1 MRSLVRLV
9 AALGLAAAAFAQ
21 TPAPT
26 QTPARPFD
34 FKMTTLSN
42 GMRVITLEDFSCP
55 TVAVQVWY
63 HVGSKDESPER
74 QGFAHMF
81 EHMMFRGTDRL
92 GPKDHFELIRRVG
105 GDCNAFTIFDNTTY
119 VNELPANQLPLM
131 LWLESER
138 MAALKIDEGGF
149 QTERKVVEEERRLG
163 LNRPYGTVLEK
174 VLAGIFTQ
182 HPYRW
187 STIGQIPHLRAATA
201 QELQDFWDKYYVPSN
216 ATLVIVGAVK
226 NADAQKLAEQYFGWI
241 PRCPDPPRITGLEP
255 EQKAPK
261 DLAIQED
268 KGPVP
273 VAGFVFRT
281 VKSGDPDEVPLQILF
296 SVLGGGESSRLYKD
310 LVRDK
315 KVAVV
320 ALAGQFGLE
329 QDGLGG
335 MGGALMPFGD
345 TQKVLDAMQEHID
358 RVRKDGITD
367 AELAKAKNQML
378 RGVVTT
384 ALTVAS
390 KANLLGQAA
399 TIDGDPET
407 ANRQIADIRKVTL
420 DDVKRVA
427 NEYLVPERRTTITVK
442 PSLVGMVKGLFSG
455 KGAKEDEGAPEPEAA
470 AGERAKPHSPKA
482 TAKRP
487 SSLPEKP
494 PLAPVVKS
502 LPELKTV
509 DETLP
514 NGLRVVVLE
523 NHEVP
528 FVTATLGILAG
539 AFTEDPAK
547 PGVAEMACSMITKGT
562 TKHDAVALAEELE
575 RNAISIGAGAD
586 LDAASVYASAVTDQ
600 FATMMPLMAE
610 VVREPTFP
618 ASEFETLRNQSLTG
632 MLIAS
637 KQAEYQAE
645 REMRKRLF
653 GSHPYARTASGEV
666 EDVKRLKAE
675 DLAPWWKK
683 FVRPDMSVLYIAG
696 DVDPKAAIALSKSVF
711 GDWKVEGPTP
721 ETTTPPVPD
730 PQATHIYLVDRPGS
744 VQSQIRAGH
753 VSATRT
759 HPRYFPT
766 IVLSQ
771 VFGGSFGSRLNDSIR
786 VKKGLTYG
794 AGGGFSAGRFAGT
807 FRASTFTKTP
817 TTGATVKAVIEEI
830 QRIIAEPPK
839 GDELEIARSYLA
851 GSFVG
856 DRETPQAQ
864 ISDLWTIERYGLSK
878 DYFAKYL
885 AAVSS
890 MSTDDLAAAAKALV
904 HPDQL
909 TIVVV
914 GEADRIKDDLA
925 AIAPVTIINEKG
937 EESAYT
943 PKLKQ

>member
-1 MRSLVRLV
+1 MKALVNAV
-9 AALGLAAAAFAQ
+9 AVLGLVAAAAFAQ
-21 TPAPT
+21 PAAKPT
-26 QTPARPFD
+26 RPFD
-34 FKMTTLSN
+34 FKQTTLSN
-42 GMRVITLEDFSCP
+42 GMRVITMEDFSCP

-81 EHMMFRGTDRL
+81 EHMMFRGTDHL

-138 MAALKIDEGGF
+138 MAALKIDDGGF

-163 LNRPYGTVLEK
+163 LNQPYGQVLEK
-174 VLAGIFTQ
+174 LLAGIFTQ

-187 STIGQIPHLRAATA
+187 STIGQIPHLRAATP

-226 NADAQKLAEQYFGWI
+226 NEDAQKLAEQYFGWI

-255 EQKAPK
+255 EQKEPK
-261 DLAIQED
+261 ALEIQED

-273 VAGFVFRT
+273 IAGFVYRT

-296 SVLGGGESSRLYKD
+296 SVLGGGESSRLHKD
-310 LVRDK
+310 LVREK

-320 ALAGQFGLE
+320 ALAGQFSLE

-345 TQKVLDAMQEHID
+345 TQKVLDALQEHVD
-358 RVRKDGITD
+358 RVRKDGITE
-367 AELAKAKNQML
+367 AELTKAKNQML

-384 ALTVAS
+384 SLTVVS

-399 TIDGDPET
+399 TIEGDPEV
-407 ANRQIADIRKVTL
+407 ANRQIDDIRKVTL
-420 DDVKRVA
+420 ADVKRVA
-427 NEYLVPERRTTITVK
+427 NEYLVPERRTTVTIK
-442 PSLVGMVKGLFSG
+442 PSLLGMVKGFLAGGG
-455 KGAKEDEGAPEPEAA
+455 KGAKEDEGAPEPEPP

-482 TAKRP
+482 LAKRP

-502 LPELKTV
+502 LPEVKTV
-509 DETLP
+509 EDTLP

-528 FVTATLGILAG
+528 FVTATLGILVG
-539 AFTEDPAK
+539 AYTEDPAK
-547 PGVAEMACSMITKGT
+547 PGVATMACDMITKGT
-562 TKHDAVALAEELE
+562 SKHDAVALAEELE

-586 LDAASVYASAVTDQ
+586 LDAASVNASAVADQ
-600 FATMMPLMAE
+600 FATMIPLMAE

-618 ASEFETLRNQSLTG
+618 ASEFETVRNQALTG
-632 MLIAS
+632 MMIQS

-645 REMRKRLF
+645 REFRRRLF

-666 EDVKRLKAE
+666 EDVQKLKAE

-683 FVRPDMSVLYIAG
+683 YVRPDLSVLYVAG
-696 DVDPKAAIALSKSVF
+696 DVNPKAAIDLAKASF
-711 GDWKVEGPTP
+711 GDWKVEGAKP
-721 ETTTPPVPD
+721 ETTTPPVPQA
-730 PQATHIYLVDRPGS
+730 QATHIWLVDRPGS
-744 VQSQIRAGH
+744 VQSQIRVGQIG
-753 VSATRT
+753 ATRL
-759 HPRYFPT
+759 HPRYFQT
-766 IVLSQ
+766 VVLSQ

-794 AGGGFSAGRFAGT
+794 AGGGFSAARFAGT

-817 TTGATVKAVIEEI
+817 TTGQTVKAVIEEI
-830 QRIIAEPPK
+830 QRLIDEPPK
-839 GDELEIARSYLA
+839 GDELDIARSYLA

-864 ISDLWTIERYGLSK
+864 IGDLWTIERYGLSK
-878 DYFAKYL
+878 DYFSQYL

-890 MSTDDLAAAAKALV
+890 ATTEDLAAAAKALV
-904 HPDQL
+904 RPDKL
-909 TIVVV
+909 VIVVV

-925 AIAPVTIINEKG
+925 AIAPVTIVDDKG
-937 EESAYT
+937 KETDYK
-943 PKLKQ
+943 PKASN